1 MYANS
6 LFVSSVRAVRA
17 AILASAAWSAFA
29 QEPAVPGV
37 PALRP
42 LSAEAAPTRPA
53 SAPKKPAATPP
64 ASLTL
69 LTGAMGVQHS
79 ARDGLGRLVF
89 TTGATFTTNEAQRS
103 ATTAARSVQRGL
115 ANACGTQCKPE
126 KMAPPKVLPSG
137 QLEFELVFRPLYQH
151 LTQAQ
156 YVAALQS
163 QPFNLTPAQINVPA
177 PGPAESTPANE
188 TATR

>member
-1 MYANS
+1 MNS
-6 LFVSSVRAVRA
+6 KRLLACSARA
-17 AILASAAWSAFA
+17 AILTSVTCSAFA
-29 QEPAVPGV
+29 QETAVPGV
-37 PALRP
+37 PTLRP
-42 LSAEAAPTRPA
+42 LAAESAPARPA
-53 SAPKKPAATPP
+53 SAPKKRAATPP

-89 TTGATFTTNEAQRS
+89 TTGATFTTQEAQRS

-115 ANACGTQCKPE
+115 ANACGSQCKPE

-156 YVAALQS
+156 YVAALQG
-163 QPFNLTPAQINVPA
+163 QPLALTPAQITAPA
-177 PGPAESTPANE
+177 AGPADSTPANE